1 MGYRVALTV
10 EELGEFA
17 AAITKVSQFLGG
29 LLIWLSL
36 GYRGGELPK
45 FLDSERHAIP
55 HVMAMEY
62 RLLVLNT
69 IESPDPVLCGELE
82 DEKARKTTYF
92 LGSVGL
98 FVVSGVGG
106 LVMVLPYETRDPKQP
121 PPGRELR

>member
-1 MGYRVALTV
+1 MDRDLTIGFVLIGCAL
-10 EELGEFA
+10 
-17 AAITKVSQFLGG
+17 
-29 LLIWLSL
+29 LLFPLMMDL
-36 GYRGGELPK
+36 MQEHDDAVK
-45 FLDSERHAIP
+45 EHERECD
-55 HVMAMEY
+55 MEY